1 MENLENIEKVDPN
14 TQCVGTDRK
23 NAKNKPGPGGKRVG
37 AGRKKGQKNLKT
49 VLKEE
54 AAKEIAEKNMLKAEI
69 IKALPPNLQRS
80 ERALKE
86 AIKEINEEEIEEVF
100 KKRIALHSNQL
111 LTAMLSAALGQQFLY
126 KVVETIDEKGK
137 LRQKHVQV
145 TDPEEIQMYLD
156 NPLEGNG
163 RDYFYITEKQPDINA
178 VNSLLDRFM
187 GRPTT
192 KVVGASNPDGSEGP
206 IKVVVANFSAPAPQ
220 QAQNAGQIAGDIV
233 QHVIEEQN
241 GN

>member
-1 MENLENIEKVDPN
+1 MEDIEKVDPN
-14 TQCVGTDRK
+14 TQCIGTDRT
-23 NAKNKPGPGGKRVG
+23 NAKHKPGPGGKRVG

-49 VLKEE
+49 ILKDE

-69 IKALPPNLQRS
+69 IKSLPPNLQRS

-86 AIKEINEEEIEEVF
+86 AIKEINEEEIAEVF
-100 KKRIALHSNQL
+100 KKRIALHSNSL

-126 KVVETIDEKGK
+126 KVVETIEDSGK
-137 LRQKHVQV
+137 VKQKHVQV
-145 TDPEEIQMYLD
+145 TDPEEIQQYLD
-156 NPLEGNG
+156 NPLEVNG

-192 KVVGASNPDGSEGP
+192 KVVGATNPDGSEGP
-206 IKVVVANFSAPAPQ
+206 IKVIVANFSAQEPR
-220 QAQNAGQIAGDIV
+220 QAVNAGQIAGEIV
-233 QHVIEEQN
+233 QDVIEEQD